1 MLNLTTLTHNLPFS
15 KSFGHLHFFLGLLTI
30 SIAIFN
36 TCRKEITPLE
46 LQFFNTITPVKT
58 RNKSSKLELQSSC
71 NLNYKQNTNHKSSKK
86 KKKKKTQI
94 LQG

>member
-86 KKKKKTQI
+86 KKKKTQI